1 MEKNMMNK
9 LTRKSLGMII
19 TALFLLRPGY
29 CETKKISSLEEWYK
43 WPCIFHIDEQKVFV
57 IDRSLKKV
65 VVYSRKDYCPL
76 IQFGR
81 PGQGPGEFSL
91 ILQTYVSTESIMIT
105 TSERISIF
113 SHQGKL
119 LEEIKNPRLYPIIKL
134 ENCFFQERYQSN
146 MITYEILDDKFKK
159 KKELYSA
166 GSGVTPRDPKT
177 NKFIGNLVHHHN
189 HGLVTQQYIVIGD
202 TEKGFYFKIF
212 DHKGR
217 LIREISHQV
226 DRRCVNAEDKKM
238 IMNEVIER
246 AKKARQWE
254 MLKSQINYI
263 FSKYFP
269 VYFDFF
275 IQDEKLYVFG
285 YPMPN
290 KKQNV
295 SIFDLKGELLSAKI
309 IPYIGFNYFRNHTYF
324 IYKGFLY
331 YLFDNEESEKWE
343 LRAVKI
349 E

>member
-9 LTRKSLGMII
+9 MIRKSLGMII
-19 TALFLLRPGY
+19 AALFLFRPGY

-43 WPCIFHIDEQKVFV
+43 WPFIFHIDEQKVCV
-57 IDRSLKKV
+57 IDKNLKSV
-65 VVYSRKDYCPL
+65 VLYSRKDYRPL

-81 PGQGPGEFSL
+81 PGQGPGEFSI
-91 ILQTYVSTESIMIT
+91 ILQTYVSPESIMIT

-119 LEEIKNPRLYPIIKL
+119 LEEIKNPQLYPIIKL
-134 ENCFFQERYQSN
+134 ENGFFQKRYQGEI
-146 MITYEILDDKFKK
+146 ITYEILDNKFKR
-159 KKELYSA
+159 KKELYS
-166 GSGVTPRDPKT
+166 TRLEHLPIDPKT
-177 NKFIGNLVHHHN
+177 NKRIANLVYHHK
-189 HGLVTQQYIVIGD
+189 HGLVTQHNIVIGD

-226 DRRCVNAEDKKM
+226 DRRRVNAEDKKM
-238 IMNEVIER
+238 LMDELIER
-246 AKKARQWE
+246 AKKSRRWE
-254 MLKSQINYI
+254 LLKSKVNYI

-269 VYFDFF
+269 AYFDFF
-275 IQDEKLYVFG
+275 VQDEKLYVFG

-295 SIFDLKGELLSAKI
+295 SIFDLKGELLSSKI
-309 IPYIGFNYFRNHTYF
+309 IPYIGGNYFRHQMYF
-324 IYKGFLY
+324 IYKGSLY

-343 LRAVKI
+343 LRAAKI